1 MKEKDLKILV
11 IGESCTDKF
20 IYCRVDRLSPEAP
33 VPVLIPAKTIKNPG
47 MAGNVVSNLKA
58 LEPNHYTML
67 MGQTEVITKTR
78 YVEEKSNHMF
88 FRLDEGEATIT
99 PLKWTLDFETILKDS
114 DIVIV
119 SDYNKGF
126 LDDNHLWTIGHL
138 AKLSI
143 LDTKRK
149 LTQEIANKFSFI
161 KLNEGESKNNSHLN
175 SKNII
180 TTLGRG
186 VDVTGALLF
195 PKLQSFAREERAPR
209 KPPLRPNRSRNISR
223 NDNCKASGNK
233 CGSRLVPI
241 CLAITTATTTISE

>member
-1 MKEKDLKILV
+1 MNILV
-11 IGESCTDKF
+11 IGEVCTDKF
-20 IYCRVDRLSPEAP
+20 IYCKIDRLSPEAP
-33 VPVLIPAKTIKNPG
+33 VPILTPVKTTKNSG

-58 LEPNHYTML
+58 LEPTYHTML

-88 FRLDEGEATIT
+88 LRLDEGEETIT
-99 PLKWTLDFETILKDS
+99 PLKWTLDFETILKNS

-149 LTQEIANKFSFI
+149 LSQDVANKYSFI
-161 KLNEGESKNNSHLN
+161 KLNEGEAKDNLHLDPKNLIITLGSKGALYNGKLIPQINPQETIDVSGAGDTFTTTFILN
-175 SKNII
+175 YFKYKNIDQAI
-180 TTLGRG
+180 VEANLKAGSVVTKRG
-186 VDVTGALLF
+186 VVT
-195 PKLQSFAREERAPR
+195 P
-209 KPPLRPNRSRNISR
+209 
-223 NDNCKASGNK
+223 
-233 CGSRLVPI
+233 
-241 CLAITTATTTISE
+241 

>member
-58 LEPNHYTML
+58 LESNHYTML

-99 PLKWTLDFETILKDS
+99 PLKWTLDIEAILKDS

-149 LTQEIANKFSFI
+149 LSQDVANKYSFI
-161 KLNEGESKNNSHLN
+161 KLNEGEAKNNSHLN
-175 SKNII
+175 PKNII
-180 TTLGRG
+180 TTLGSKGAYYNGELIPQNNPQQTIDVSGAGDTFVAAFAVKFLETLEERTAIEYANDMAGKVVSKRG
-186 VDVTGALLF
+186 VVT
-195 PKLQSFAREERAPR
+195 P
-209 KPPLRPNRSRNISR
+209 
-223 NDNCKASGNK
+223 
-233 CGSRLVPI
+233 
-241 CLAITTATTTISE
+241 

>member
-1 MKEKDLKILV
+1 MKEKGLKILV

-33 VPVLIPAKTIKNPG
+33 VPVLTPVKTVKNSG
-47 MAGNVVSNLKA
+47 MAGNVISNLKA
-58 LEPNHYTML
+58 LEPSHYTML
-67 MGQTEVITKTR
+67 MGQTEIITKTR

-88 FRLDEGEATIT
+88 FRLDEGETSIT
-99 PLKWTLDFETILKDS
+99 PLKWTFDFESILKDS

-149 LTQEIANKFSFI
+149 LSQDVANKYSFI
-161 KLNEGESKNNSHLN
+161 KLNEGEAKNNSHLN
-175 SKNII
+175 PKNII
-180 TTLGRG
+180 TTLGSKGAYYNGLLYPQPNPQQTIDVSGAGDTFVAAFAIKFLETLEEGTSIDFANEMASIVVSKRG
-186 VDVTGALLF
+186 VVT
-195 PKLQSFAREERAPR
+195 P
-209 KPPLRPNRSRNISR
+209 
-223 NDNCKASGNK
+223 
-233 CGSRLVPI
+233 
-241 CLAITTATTTISE
+241 

>member
-58 LEPNHYTML
+58 LESNHYTML

-149 LTQEIANKFSFI
+149 LSQDVANKYSFI
-161 KLNEGESKNNSHLN
+161 KLNEGEAKNNSHLN
-175 SKNII
+175 PKNII
-180 TTLGRG
+180 TTLGSKGAYYNGELIPQNNPQQTIDVSGAGDTFVAAFAVKFLETLEERTAIEYANDMAGKVVSKRG
-186 VDVTGALLF
+186 VVT
-195 PKLQSFAREERAPR
+195 P
-209 KPPLRPNRSRNISR
+209 
-223 NDNCKASGNK
+223 
-233 CGSRLVPI
+233 
-241 CLAITTATTTISE
+241 